1 MRMAECPEACAVSP
15 TGQVAAPGV
24 LNALTIDV
32 EDYYQVASF
41 ESRVSRADWHR
52 LESRVRASTEVLL
65 KTLEDAGVRGTFFV
79 LGWVAQQQPRL
90 VQEIYEAGHE
100 IGCHS
105 YWHRLVY
112 RQTAEDFRE
121 DLRRARDVLQ
131 ETTGDAVVAYRAPC
145 FSITRRSLWALDVL
159 IEEGFVIDS
168 SIFPTFHD
176 RYGIAGAPAA
186 PHWIGRPAGA
196 IREFP
201 LAVYRLC
208 GYPLPIGGGGYFR
221 LYPYMFTRRGLR
233 AINAEGRPVAVYLHP
248 WEVDPEQPRLA
259 WGGLNAF
266 RHYVNLRHTQDRL
279 RRLLADFP
287 LGTLSDAFAHVEATG
302 RLATWDLRL
311 AAA

>member
-1 MRMAECPEACAVSP
+1 MWMPECPEACAVSP
-15 TGQVAAPGV
+15 SGRVSAPDV
-24 LNALTIDV
+24 RNALTIDV

-41 ESRVSRADWHR
+41 ENRVSRADWHR
-52 LESRVRASTEVLL
+52 LESRVRSSTELL
-65 KTLEDAGVRGTFFV
+65 LETLEAAGVRGTFFV
-79 LGWVAQQQPRL
+79 LGWAAQQQPRL

-112 RQTAEDFRE
+112 RQTAEDFRD

-131 ETTGDAVVAYRAPC
+131 ETIGDAVVAYRAPC

-186 PHWIGRPAGA
+186 PHWIARPAGA

-221 LYPYMFTRRGLR
+221 LYPYMFTRHGLR
-233 AINAEGRPVAVYLHP
+233 AINAQGRPVAVYLHP

-259 WGGLNAF
+259 WAGLNAF
-266 RHYVNLRHTQDRL
+266 RHYVNLQHTRERL
-279 RRLLADFP
+279 RRLLADFS
-287 LGTLSDAFAHVEATG
+287 LSTLSEVFAHVEAAG